1 MKRKYLTLLMFFLL
15 LACVPEDHVLEIEII
30 NNTAEPVKDLKVI
43 TAGGKVSFEADN
55 LPAGQKIGHTL
66 NISGNSADGEFTSRF
81 SRSGGEEVSS
91 SGSYLEEGWR
101 LSQKYSDIQYSATGG
116 EGRTEGTGHQLIREF

>member
-66 NISGNSADGEFTSRF
+66 NISGNSADGEFTFRF

-91 SGSYLEEGWR
+91 SGSYLEEDGGY
-101 LSQKYSDIQYSATGG
+101 LKKILIFNIQQQGVKVEQKVL
-116 EGRTEGTGHQLIREF
+116 GTN

>member
-1 MKRKYLTLLMFFLL
+1 MFFLL

-66 NISGNSADGEFTSRF
+66 NISGNSADGEFTFRF

-91 SGSYLEEGWR
+91 SGSYLEEDGGY
-101 LSQKYSDIQYSATGG
+101 LKKILIFHIQQQGVKVEQKVL
-116 EGRTEGTGHQLIREF
+116 GTN